1 MHLAL
6 AILLGA
12 SLTTAVP
19 LDPMRAPQWV
29 ELDLF
34 HVSRTFPSFSGL
46 LDDDVNPGIQL
57 GYHRN
62 VIGGG
67 TFGGGFSFQAGYFSF
82 DQLLFALSLGSGLE
96 GTARTTWGLFAALG
110 LRLDYARAFT
120 GSNNFVHERGSYRQE
135 TDAGRGFL
143 RISPVDLTLG
153 YSPPALQR
161 LGLVPALRFAWLVD
175 APLYE
180 SDDANSWS
188 YTTFGLSV
196 VWAWE
201 GKP

>member
-1 MHLAL
+1 MLWTL
-6 AILLGA
+6 PILLAA
-12 SLTTAVP
+12 SLTTSTA
-19 LDPMRAPQWV
+19 LDPMRAPQWI

-34 HVSRTFPSFSGL
+34 HVSRTLPDISNTLS
-46 LDDDVNPGIQL
+46 DEVNPGLQL
-57 GYHRN
+57 SYHRN
-62 VIGGG
+62 VVGAG

-82 DQLLFALSLGSGLE
+82 DQLLFALSLGGGAE
-96 GTARTTWGLFAALG
+96 GTVRTTWGFFAALG

-120 GSNNFVHERGSYRQE
+120 GSNNFVHENGAYHQE
-135 TDAGRGFL
+135 TDGGRGFL
-143 RISPVDLTLG
+143 RISPIDLVLG
-153 YSPPALQR
+153 YSPAALQR

-175 APLYE
+175 EPLYE

-196 VWAWE
+196 LWTWE